1 MWQFLTLMNYILKYK
16 LKKCLLRSN
25 MSKSNSKPKN
35 NTFQF
40 YEYEKTYKKKIAKTN
55 FKLFDIYSDKKHIL
69 V

>member
-40 YEYEKTYKKKIAKTN
+40 YEYEKTYKKKLQRQISN
-55 FKLFDIYSDKKHIL
+55 FSIFIVTKNIF
-69 V
+69 